1 MKTTFFIALPLLIAG
16 LLLNGCSGLDDPD
29 DPGEEN
35 PSAYEGSYLFFTN
48 TDVGECTI
56 PPGIVMQISSEG
68 DISSNPK
75 IDRNTG
81 ETIKLNGRVGSSGTV
96 RGEFNFSFP
105 GHSGDYD
112 GVLNTIECD
121 RDEEGFITGKTV
133 SGRGEWI
140 DYQSGVSDCDGSW
153 FVCVVNTTTRN

>member
-1 MKTTFFIALPLLIAG
+1 MNAIAFLAPPLLIAG
-16 LLLNGCSGLDDPD
+16 LLLSGCSGLDDPE
-29 DPGEEN
+29 DPGKEN
-35 PSAYEGSYLFFTN
+35 PSAYEGSYLFFTS
-48 TDVGECTI
+48 TDVGTCSI
-56 PPGIVMQISSEG
+56 PPGIVMQISLEG
-68 DISSNPK
+68 NISSNPK

-81 ETIKLNGRVGSSGTV
+81 ETIKLSGRVGSSGTV
-96 RGEFNFSFP
+96 RGKFDFSFP
-105 GHSGDYD
+105 GHSGEYD

-153 FVCVVNTTTRN
+153 FVCVVNHTTRN